1 MAKPLSLNS
10 TEILLLHGLT
20 TYLKKN
26 NLRDMTIQDI
36 LDISEVSR
44 RTFYKYFKNKTD
56 FINYIEDM
64 LINELEEKLTEDRKI
79 LISKLPDQPAAKD
92 ILNLSEPA
100 FRKTLEFCMTY
111 KNIAQALLSDHG
123 DIRFAHEIER
133 ISEQEFMRRVK
144 YLSGLD
150 SQLDNPLI
158 IKIYVTQIIT
168 LIESWLLYSDSIS
181 PKEIR
186 RLIGRVQV
194 TPPFEILQ
202 AILADNDNNQKA

>member
-1 MAKPLSLNS
+1 MNLNS

-20 TYLKKN
+20 TYLKTN

-44 RTFYKYFKNKTD
+44 RTFYKYFKNRTE
-56 FINYIEDM
+56 FINYFEDM
-64 LINELEEKLTEDRKI
+64 LIDKLEKSLAEDRKT
-79 LISKLPDQPAAKD
+79 LISKLPDQPSAEN
-92 ILNLSEPA
+92 ILSLSEPS

-111 KNIAQALLSDHG
+111 KNILQALLSDHG

-133 ISEQEFMRRVK
+133 VSEKEFIKRAKYISG
-144 YLSGLD
+144 SD

-194 TPPFEILQ
+194 TPPFDILQ
-202 AILADNDNNQKA
+202 AILNNNDI